1 MGSQLKTCVYKKAA
15 NKDLLLHYESH
26 ADTRY
31 KRSLLMTMLNRA
43 HCLSSSPAPLAAEC
57 DNLGSITSRC
67 SGNDELAL
75 IPPRKSSLSLSSGRI
90 KDRTRETAEIEL
102 TIQSIQFRSLEMH
115 SKRRYRIY
123 ISVRSS

>member
-1 MGSQLKTCVYKKAA
+1 
-15 NKDLLLHYESH
+15 
-26 ADTRY
+26 
-31 KRSLLMTMLNRA
+31 MTMLNRA
-43 HCLSSSPAPLAAEC
+43 HCLSSSPAPFAAEC

-75 IPPRKSSLSLSSGRI
+75 IPPKELSLSSGRI
-90 KDRTRETAEIEL
+90 KDRTRETAEFEL
-102 TIQSIQFRSLEMH
+102 SIQSIQFRSLEMH